1 MARILIVAKQSKY
14 EYERKKFELSHEEI
28 IAKYSAERANL
39 EAILQSHDGQLKTR
53 LTLQELLPDA
63 RLIMMDQLKEQILDY
78 DMVISLGGDNS
89 FIYVTHFIG
98 NIPILGIN
106 SDPRRSTGA
115 LCAVTANSIERV
127 AKSIQNEKFRI
138 ENWTRL
144 QATIDGKLITPAT
157 SEYFFGEKLR
167 KDMSRHILIYRGK
180 EYEQKSSGI
189 IIATGAGSTG
199 WYDSANR
206 FSWPGGD
213 RFDKTEQKAA
223 FIVTEPYRYVA
234 LPSDVHASYILAG
247 EELILHSLNDG
258 DGYATADSWEEFDF
272 SRGRKA
278 VIRISDKPLKIIIP

>member
-258 DGYATADSWEEFDF
+258 DGLSL
-272 SRGRKA
+272 
-278 VIRISDKPLKIIIP
+278 IHI